1 MKEEKKEFMQCE
13 VREAIAAGERALS
26 SLYAAESKLDSARSW
41 GLWDLLGGGM
51 LSSFVKHS
59 KMNEAAELMENAK
72 KDLKIFER
80 ELMDVQIPMEFDM
93 KISDFLTFADFFFDG
108 IVADYLVQSRIN
120 DTKRKVWDAI
130 NQVEKILSELR
141 NIQ

>member
-1 MKEEKKEFMQCE
+1 MKEEKKEFMQRE

-26 SLYAAESKLDSARSW
+26 SLYAAENKLDSARSW

-51 LSSFVKHS
+51 LSTFVKHS

-72 KDLKIFER
+72 RALKTFER

-120 DTKRKVWDAI
+120 DTKRQVRNTI
-130 NQVEKILSELR
+130 NQVEKILTELK
-141 NIQ
+141 NL